1 MSRNALK
8 PVPSVS
14 PQSVSPQTL
23 LIDTRQPSR
32 PNVDALVDQLLK
44 RDETIDSTVED
55 ILGHAQVKKHG
66 MLGRLS
72 SSQQNLVTSVV
83 SIMQDR
89 ISADARKNAQ
99 ALRQLILA
107 EREALQSVSRSFA
120 ETARHLYQLPLLGLG
135 RDDGPPQRPG
145 APAETAYTPPPQKPL
160 LLRVLTWGNLLAF
173 TAIGMAVF
181 AIKTSIETA
190 DFEARY
196 RVTQTSLDELKV
208 AHAKLETELDSTRE
222 EGQTL
227 TKQNTAL
234 QTQLAESTTQAQ
246 ADRERLQADKDR
258 LQLDL
263 ESRAQQLAALEDD
276 LSRQKALLSQSEISS
291 AKAREKLLDD
301 ISALKEKLASAK
313 GRESKTDQNSQAW
326 KDLANERKAEIE
338 KLRALLS
345 ESRGESG
352 RSGFLGLF

>member
-1 MSRNALK
+1 MSRNALTS
-8 PVPSVS
+8 VPTSK
-14 PQSVSPQTL
+14 SVSPQTL
-23 LIDTRQPSR
+23 LIDTRQPQR
-32 PNVDALVDQLLK
+32 PNVDALVEQLLK
-44 RDETIDSTVED
+44 RDETVDSTVED

-72 SSQQNLVTSVV
+72 SSQQHLVTSVV

-99 ALRQLILA
+99 ALRQLIMA
-107 EREALQSVSRSFA
+107 EREALQNVSRSFA

-135 RDDGPPQRPG
+135 RDDGPPQQPR
-145 APAETAYTPPPQKPL
+145 APAESAYSPPPKKPFF
-160 LLRVLTWGNLLAF
+160 LRVLTWGNLLAF
-173 TAIGMAVF
+173 TAIGMAVL

-208 AHAKLETELDSTRE
+208 SHAKLETELEQTRDA
-222 EGQTL
+222 GQKMTSD
-227 TKQNTAL
+227 NTAL

-258 LQLDL
+258 LQAEL
-263 ESRAQQLAALEDD
+263 EGRVQQIAALEGD
-276 LSRQKALLSQSEISS
+276 LARQKALLSQSEISS

-301 ISALKEKLASAK
+301 ISGLKEKLASAK
-313 GRESKTDQNSQAW
+313 GRESRTDQNSQAW

-345 ESRGESG
+345 ESRGESAQ
-352 RSGFLGLF
+352 SGFLGLF

>member
-8 PVPSVS
+8 PVPS

-23 LIDTRQPSR
+23 LIDTRQPQR

-44 RDETIDSTVED
+44 RDETVDSTVED
-55 ILGHAQVKKHG
+55 ILNHPQVKKHG

-72 SSQQNLVTSVV
+72 SSQQHLVTSVV

-107 EREALQSVSRSFA
+107 EREALQNVSRSFA

-135 RDDGPPQRPG
+135 RDDGPPQQPG
-145 APAETAYTPPPQKPL
+145 APAEAAYTPPPQKPL
-160 LLRVLTWGNLLAF
+160 LFRLLTWGNLLAF

-196 RVTQTSLDELKV
+196 RVTQSSLDELKV
-208 AHAKLETELDSTRE
+208 AHAKLETELDDTRD
-222 EGQTL
+222 EGQ
-227 TKQNTAL
+227 KIIRQNTTL

-246 ADRERLQADKDR
+246 ADRERLQADKER

-263 ESRAQQLAALEDD
+263 DRHTQQIASLEEDIA
-276 LSRQKALLSQSEISS
+276 RQRALLSQSEISS

-301 ISALKEKLASAK
+301 ISALKEKLASSK
-313 GRESKTDQNSQAW
+313 GRESRTDQNSQAW

-345 ESRGESG
+345 ESRGDNG
-352 RSGFLGLF
+352 QSGFLGLF